1 MKRILSAIILI
12 LGSTLFSILFANK
25 LSAESHKLDIAI
37 QNCYYAKKF
46 AETIIQKRKAYRP
59 ISYYERI
66 EFTSPVAMEIV
77 LEGYSTDKIE
87 PDFSDEW
94 FEKCLE
100 ISCDA
105 FWSDLDTDV
114 SLISN

>member
-12 LGSTLFSILFANK
+12 LGSTLFSILFTNK

-37 QNCYYAKKF
+37 KNCYYAKKF

-59 ISYYERI
+59 ISYYDRI

-77 LEGYSTDKIE
+77 SEAYSTDKVE
-87 PDFSDEW
+87 PNFSDEW
-94 FEKCLE
+94 YEACLE
-100 ISCDA
+100 VSCGA
-105 FWSDLDTDV
+105 FWADLDIAVD
-114 SLISN
+114 LISD